1 MLKIEM
7 LYSQEYRYY
16 NLQELIKAIAEYIHY
31 YNEERI
37 LGSTLKEIILIFFQ
51 AFGLVQY
58 TILKT

>member
-16 NLQELIKAIAEYIHY
+16 NLQELIKAIAEYIRY

-37 LGSTLKEIILIFFQ
+37 LGSTLKEIILIF
-51 AFGLVQY
+51 L
-58 TILKT
+58 